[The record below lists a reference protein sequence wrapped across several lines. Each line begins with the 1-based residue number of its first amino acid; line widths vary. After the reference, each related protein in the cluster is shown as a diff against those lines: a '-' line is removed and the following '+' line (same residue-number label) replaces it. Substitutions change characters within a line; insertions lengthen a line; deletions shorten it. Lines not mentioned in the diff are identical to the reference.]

1 LAIEFAEPM
10 KAVLLRTLGGPEV
23 LEIEDTP
30 APRAGTGE
38 AVVRVRAA
46 ALNHRDVFIRRGR
59 YAGIKL
65 PLILGSDGAGEVVE
79 IGDGV
84 DASWN
89 GRAVIIDPSFNWGP
103 DERAQ
108 GPSFHILGMPVNGTY
123 AQLVKVPIDH
133 LHDKAP
139 HLSFEEAAAVPLAS
153 VTAYRALV
161 TRARL
166 EAGETVVITGIGG
179 GVATSALVIG
189 LHLGARVY
197 VTSGSDAKL
206 DAARQQGAAG
216 GVNHRAPDWPAT
228 LVAQIGGRPDVVI
241 DGAGGE
247 TFNNALDLL
256 KPGGRLVSYGATLG
270 PTPQLEVRRI
280 FWKQLNVMGST
291 MGTRADFAAMVRL
304 YAGGLR
310 PIIDRVMPLEEAADA
325 HRRMEEGAQF
335 GKIVLKIDHV

>member
-1 LAIEFAEPM
+1 M

-23 LEIEDTP
+23 LKLEDAP
-30 APRAGTGE
+30 DPRAGAGE
-38 AVVRVRAA
+38 VVVRLRAA
-46 ALNHRDVFIRRGR
+46 ALNHRDVFIRKGQ

-65 PLILGSDGAGEVVE
+65 PLILGSDGAGEVVDVGE
-79 IGDGV
+79 GV
-84 DASWN
+84 DGSWR
-89 GRAVIIDPSFNWGP
+89 GRPVIIDPAFNWGP

-108 GPSFHILGMPVNGTY
+108 SSSFHILGMPVNGTY
-123 AQLVKVPIDH
+123 AQLVTVPVDH
-133 LHDKAP
+133 LHAKAQ

-161 TRARL
+161 TRARVQP
-166 EAGETVVITGIGG
+166 GETVVVTGIGG

-189 LHLGARVY
+189 VHLGARVY

-206 DAARQQGAAG
+206 EAARKHGAAG
-216 GVNHRAPDWPAT
+216 GANHHNADWPAA
-228 LVAQIGGRPDVVI
+228 LVAEIGDRPDVVI

-247 TFNNALDLL
+247 TFNKALDVL
-256 KPGGRLVSYGATLG
+256 KPGGRLVSYGATMG
-270 PTPQLEVRRI
+270 PTPRLEVRRI

-310 PIIDRVMPLEEAADA
+310 PLIDRVMPLADAADA
-325 HRRMEEGAQF
+325 HRRMEQGEQF
-335 GKIVLKIDHV
+335 GKIVLNISHL

>member
-1 LAIEFAEPM
+1 M
-10 KAVLLRTLGGPEV
+10 KAVLLRSLGGPEV
-23 LEIEDTP
+23 LRLEDAP
-30 APRAGTGE
+30 DPRAGAGE
-38 AVVRVRAA
+38 VLVRLRAA
-46 ALNHRDVFIRRGR
+46 ALNHRDVFIRKGR

-79 IGDGV
+79 TGDSV
-84 DASWN
+84 DASWR

-108 GPSFHILGMPVNGTY
+108 GPSFHILGLPVNGTY
-123 AQLVKVPIDH
+123 AQLVKVPVDH
-133 LHDKAP
+133 LHDKAE

-161 TRARL
+161 TRARV
-166 EAGETVVITGIGG
+166 EPGETIVITGIGG

-189 LHLGARVY
+189 AHLGARVY

-206 DAARQQGAAG
+206 EGARKQGATG
-216 GVNHRAPDWPAT
+216 GINHRNPDWPAA
-228 LVAQIGGRPDVVI
+228 LVTQIGGRPDVVI

-247 TFNNALDLL
+247 TFNKALDLL

-280 FWKQLNVMGST
+280 FWKQLTVMGST
-291 MGTRADFAAMVRL
+291 MGTRADFEAMVRL
-304 YAGGLR
+304 YASGLR
-310 PIIDRVMPLEEAADA
+310 PIVDRVLPLAEAAEA
-325 HRRMEEGAQF
+325 HRRMEDAEQF
-335 GKIVLKIDHV
+335 GKIVLSIRE

>member
-1 LAIEFAEPM
+1 M

-23 LEIEDTP
+23 LTLEDAP
-30 APRAGTGE
+30 DPRAGAGE
-38 AVVRVRAA
+38 ALVRLRAA
-46 ALNHRDVFIRRGR
+46 ALNHRDVFIRQGR
-59 YAGIKL
+59 YAGITL
-65 PLILGSDGAGEVVE
+65 PLILGSDGAGEVVD

-84 DASWN
+84 DASWRD
-89 GRAVIIDPSFNWGP
+89 RAVIIDPSFNWGP

-108 GPSFHILGMPVNGTY
+108 GASFHILGMPVNGTY
-123 AQLVKVPIDH
+123 AQLVTVPVDH
-133 LHDKAP
+133 LHDKAQ

-161 TRARL
+161 TRARV
-166 EAGETVVITGIGG
+166 ERNETVVVTGIGG

-189 LHLGARVY
+189 VHLGARVY

-206 DAARQQGAAG
+206 EAATKQGAAG
-216 GVNHRAPDWPAT
+216 GINHNNPDWPTA
-228 LVAQIGGRPDVVI
+228 LVTQIGGRPDVVI

-247 TFNNALDLL
+247 TFNKALDLL
-256 KPGGRLVSYGATLG
+256 KPGGRLISYGATLG

-304 YAGGLR
+304 YATGLR
-310 PIIDRVMPLEEAADA
+310 PIVDRVMPLDEAADA
-325 HRRMEEGAQF
+325 HRRMEQGEQF
-335 GKIVLKIDHV
+335 GKIVLRIDL